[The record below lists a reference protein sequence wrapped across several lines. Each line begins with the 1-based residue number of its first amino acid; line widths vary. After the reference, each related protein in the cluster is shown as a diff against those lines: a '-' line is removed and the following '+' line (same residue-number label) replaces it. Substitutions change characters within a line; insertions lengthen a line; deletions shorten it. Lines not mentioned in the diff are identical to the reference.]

1 MQNMSIGGGFFPANY
16 NNCMNGWVDRN
27 GLYLQPTFVFKF
39 FHPLVYL
46 RWNDIAKV
54 APENGLIMN
63 KFRMELDA
71 NRPRVTLYGR
81 LGEAVSKQW
90 QNAQR
95 GSY

>member
-1 MQNMSIGGGFFPANY
+1 
-16 NNCMNGWVDRN
+16 MNGWIDRN
-27 GLYLQPTFVFKF
+27 GLYLQPTFVFKL

-54 APENGLIMN
+54 APETGLIMEH
-63 KFRMELDA
+63 FRLELDA
-71 NRPRVTLYGR
+71 NRPQVTLYGR
-81 LGEAVSKQW
+81 LGEAVSKRW